1 MTRTYVQI
9 FWIPGMITFASF
21 LTGCLSTFSVS
32 HAPSTII
39 KVVAQQLPEK
49 GTRVIVWD
57 VVKPLRGGGGSDAAQ
72 AVIYDLLVKE
82 MVVTERAEIDRL
94 LSVQKFSLV
103 HGAEDTILRVGRLM
117 NAQLVVFVNQEDGHV
132 HLRGVDAESGR
143 ILWSG
148 TGWTTNPRY
157 YWYGQMR
164 HVRWADEG
172 AKITQAILAE
182 LWKQDDPMSRQATP
196 SPGASMSARR

>member
-1 MTRTYVQI
+1 VI
-9 FWIPGMITFASF
+9 ALSSL
-21 LTGCLSTFSVS
+21 LTGCLSTPASS
-32 HAPSTII
+32 HNPPPVI

-72 AVIYDLLVKE
+72 AVIHDFLVKE
-82 MVVTERAEIDRL
+82 MIVTERAEIERL

-117 NAQLVVFVNQEDGHV
+117 NAQLVVFVKQEDGHV

-182 LWKQDDPMSRQATP
+182 LWNQDDPMLRQAAP
-196 SPGASMSARR
+196 SPGVNMSARR